1 MTVAAVRQLQ
11 SKLQVLGFDPG
22 VIDGIPGGRTLDA
35 LNHYRETKNLPGVSQ
50 IEYDTARR
58 SAGLMS
64 A

>member
-22 VIDGIPGGRTLDA
+22 VIDGIPGGRTLDT